1 MTSLPAPYK
10 ELPAPSCVVLPSP
23 APGDSGAVLRLCAL
37 LGVPA
42 VLVLGGMG
50 SARRN
55 KAGGGM
61 GWENYGKLWKTME
74 NYGKLWENDG
84 TTMAV

>member
-1 MTSLPAPYK
+1 MPHMTSLPAPYK

-55 KAGGGM
+55 KAGGDGM
-61 GWENYGKLWKTME
+61 GKLWKTME

>member
-55 KAGGGM
+55 KAGGGWD
-61 GWENYGKLWKTME
+61 GKTME